1 MDTIHGIQMCDLM
14 TVTRYDTALGRSK
27 HSLCYMHGCHLQCL
41 AASWVGTVGTP
52 CGVPVSYT
60 HLTLPTTTIV

>member
-14 TVTRYDTALGRSK
+14 TVTRYDTALGRSN

-41 AASWVGTVGTP
+41 AASWVGKVGTP
-52 CGVPVSYT
+52 CGVQVLVPWVSCE
-60 HLTLPTTTIV
+60 I